1 MKGAGITCSVLNLL
15 DFYKPIRGNMRRS
28 RSRAGSY
35 EDLDE
40 AKVIEEVK
48 EINENVDFDD
58 PKMIDFELLI
68 KGLD

>member
-1 MKGAGITCSVLNLL
+1 
-15 DFYKPIRGNMRRS
+15 MRRS

-35 EDLDE
+35 EDHDE